1 MIFSSEIE
9 PGIAMEIIETEN
21 LTKTFEGFT
30 AVDHIKFSV
39 RKGEIFGFLGPNGAG
54 KTTTIKM
61 LTTLLYPSEG
71 TASIAGFDIL
81 KQRAMVRENI
91 GVVFQE
97 PALDT
102 ELTGRENL
110 DFHARMYGLSPETR
124 KKRITQVLSLV
135 DLDERKDVLVKFY
148 SGGMKRRLEIARG
161 LMHSPTVLFL
171 DEPTLGLDAQTRRAI
186 WDYIKK
192 LNKDENT
199 TIFLTTHYMDEA
211 DFLCNHIGIIDHGKI
226 LVMDT
231 VDALKKSVGH
241 DVITLTCSDIEK
253 LQKRLEQESWVS
265 NATPHTSFLTLG
277 VERGEEKIPVIFDI
291 ARTISVSITSIDVR
305 KPTLD
310 DVFLYYTGRSMRE
323 QTGEAPRMKPM
334 KSAGFPMR
342 RRQ

>member
-1 MIFSSEIE
+1 MD
-9 PGIAMEIIETEN
+9 IIVTEN
-21 LTKTFEGFT
+21 LTKTFDGCT

-39 RKGEIFGFLGPNGAG
+39 KEGEVFGFLGPNGAG

-61 LTTLLYPSEG
+61 LTTLLYPTLGS
-71 TASIAGFDIL
+71 ASIAGFDIL
-81 KQRAMVRENI
+81 KQRAKVRENI

-102 ELTGRENL
+102 ELTCRENL
-110 DFHARMYGLSPETR
+110 DFHARMYGLSPDIR
-124 KKRITQVLSLV
+124 KKRIIEVLTLV
-135 DLDERKDVLVKFY
+135 DLLDKKDVLVKNY

-161 LMHSPTVLFL
+161 LMHSPRVLFL

-211 DFLCNHIGIIDHGKI
+211 DFLCHRIGIIHHGKI
-226 LVMDT
+226 LVMNA
-231 VDALKKSVGH
+231 VDVLKKSVGN
-241 DVITLTCSDIEK
+241 DVITLSCSDCPV
-253 LQKRLEQESWVS
+253 LQKRLEKEPWISQI
-265 NATPHTSFLTLG
+265 TPHGSFITLG

-291 ARTISVSITSIDVR
+291 ARAVNVKISSIDVR

-310 DVFLYYTGRSMRE
+310 DVFLHYTGRRMRE
-323 QTGEAPRMKPM
+323 QTTEAPANKRMKPSGLRLRWR
-334 KSAGFPMR
+334 KE
-342 RRQ
+342 